1 MSNRNLNTRALP
13 VLLALLMSAGNPA
26 VAIENGQPDRW
37 NRNVGFMGFDTD
49 GPAAP
54 TPPFALCSGFVISD
68 RAFVTAAH
76 CIAAIPPEL
85 AQSWAVTLESGSPR
99 EPIVPPGVI
108 SLVTF
113 NVTDFP
119 ILVETVSATAVHLHP
134 EFDPATLANDVAI
147 LEFPSGTF
155 SVRPVRLAE
164 PHYLDMLQEKGLLA
178 RLPVLLSGY
187 GADEDLG
194 NWQFSIPGYRQWGFS
209 AAAVLSDERLTLEP
223 TSRFDARPLPGD
235 SGSPQFVNRRVV
247 SLESVADSQRL
258 DIPVVRAFL
267 APYLAQ

>member
-1 MSNRNLNTRALP
+1 MSNRNLNTKVLP

-26 VAIENGQPDRW
+26 VAMENGQPDRW
-37 NRNVGFMGFDTD
+37 NRNVGLMGFDID

-85 AQSWAVTLESGSPR
+85 ARSWAVTLESGSPR
-99 EPIVPPGVI
+99 KPIVPPGVF
-108 SLVTF
+108 SQVTF

-134 EFDPATLANDVAI
+134 DFDPVTVAYDVAI
-147 LEFPSGTF
+147 LEFPPGTF
-155 SVRPVRLAE
+155 SVRPVRVAE
-164 PHYLDMLQEKGLLA
+164 PHYLDMLQEKGLLVRA
-178 RLPVLLSGY
+178 PVLLSGY

-194 NWQFSIPGYRQWGFS
+194 DWQFSIPGFRQWGFS
-209 AAAVLSDERLTLEP
+209 AAAVLSDTRLTLEP
-223 TSRFDARPLPGD
+223 TVRFDALPLPGD
-235 SGSPQFVNRRVV
+235 SGAPQFVKRRVV
-247 SLESVADSQRL
+247 CLESVNDSQRL
-258 DIPVVRAFL
+258 DTPEVRAFL